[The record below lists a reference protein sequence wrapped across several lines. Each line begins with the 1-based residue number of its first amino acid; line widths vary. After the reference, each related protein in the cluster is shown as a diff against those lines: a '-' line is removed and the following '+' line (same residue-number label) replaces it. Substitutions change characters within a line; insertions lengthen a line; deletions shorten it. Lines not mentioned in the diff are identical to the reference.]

1 MLILQFAALGWLRLD
16 MWGFLMIPYPLCGEQ
31 KGLLCAMLKTDF
43 SPGKNC
49 SSICVQPSAQRCR
62 TTFGMT
68 LPRSGKGHRQFSAR
82 NTLGTPEPAGISCCS
97 LGPWGCG
104 SRWLWLWVELDT
116 GKTLACVGGF
126 LFPWI
131 VIPTS
136 SAWAVTADLGSFT
149 LLCLCYQECKY
160 YWPNSCP
167 LRAVQPCHLPIKL
180 VTPGL
185 NWKAGG
191 VPAVTGDRAGRVPPP
206 LLQATGNS
214 FPAGILMES
223 GG

>member
-1 MLILQFAALGWLRLD
+1 MQVLVLQIAALGWLRLD
-16 MWGFLMIPYPLCGEQ
+16 MWGFLMTYSLSGEQ
-31 KGLLCAMLKTDF
+31 RGLLCAVLRTGC

-49 SSICVQPSAQRCR
+49 SGICVCPSAERGG
-62 TTFGMT
+62 TTFCMT
-68 LPRSGKGHRQFSAR
+68 FPRSGKGHRQFSAW
-82 NTLGTPEPAGISCCS
+82 NALGTPEPAGISCCS
-97 LGPWGCG
+97 LGPWRWG

-116 GKTLACVGGF
+116 GKTLACF
-126 LFPWI
+126 WWFSFPLNCH
-131 VIPTS
+131 TS
-136 SAWAVTADLGSFT
+136 SAWAVTADQCS

-167 LRAVQPCHLPIKL
+167 LTAVQPCHLPIKL

-191 VPAVTGDRAGRVPPP
+191 VPAVTGDRAGWVPPP
-206 LLQATGNS
+206 LLWAMGNS
-214 FPAGILMES
+214 FPAEMLMES